1 MNRREEV
8 VPIGPRRAPR
18 EYGSVYCGVASG
30 PLEVKGTTAMRL
42 RRCVLGVAVATMF
55 VVFSIWPLIS
65 QASPLSTVRNRTV
78 VNNICR
84 PSSTISS
91 ICRRSR
97 RGAWSWHPPRASPL
111 HTSRYHLNSAY
122 LYSPPD
128 VEAPPRN
135 HVFAPRI
142 AQLARDGLERGA
154 ACLDRVGPR
163 DFPALAFCRD
173 RMTAAWL
180 AQPWLQ

>member
-78 VNNICR
+78 VN
-84 PSSTISS
+84 
-91 ICRRSR
+91 SR
-97 RGAWSWHPPRASPL
+97 TALASEMTPTNGVSVVRTPRALSGLPAA
-111 HTSRYHLNSAY
+111 SRQGYFVVGLTGSRKRMR
-122 LYSPPD
+122 
-128 VEAPPRN
+128 PR
-135 HVFAPRI
+135 P
-142 AQLARDGLERGA
+142 
-154 ACLDRVGPR
+154 
-163 DFPALAFCRD
+163 
-173 RMTAAWL
+173 
-180 AQPWLQ
+180 